1 MLLLKSFKDLTLME
15 HFTNL
20 ADKEIG
26 TKFREKRFRIVKEA
40 STWADDRVIALRASG
55 TKPVSTCATPF
66 TRDKHAS
73 GAAWD
78 NKSTCQGKEK
88 KEGNK
93 SYKAKSPLTSSRL
106 TCFYC
111 KEGYIKPNCAKWKVK
126 QTPKPV
132 ALVMGS
138 GKSSE
143 GGLECGRGGNGILHS
158 LGGSL

>member
-1 MLLLKSFKDLTLME
+1 MRMLLLKSFKDLTLME

-73 GAAWD
+73 GAA
-78 NKSTCQGKEK
+78 
-88 KEGNK
+88 
-93 SYKAKSPLTSSRL
+93 
-106 TCFYC
+106 
-111 KEGYIKPNCAKWKVK
+111 
-126 QTPKPV
+126 
-132 ALVMGS
+132 
-138 GKSSE
+138 
-143 GGLECGRGGNGILHS
+143 
-158 LGGSL
+158 